1 MLAVLP
7 NPVSMQIPL
16 GFGLVVLLQSGSK
29 IRSHRVFFLL
39 PVASGGAGQMPAL
52 PARSLPGVYSEPRRT
67 SAVNE
72 FTVPVPI
79 IASVIAGAV
88 SLLLPTA
95 SRAGIIER
103 GDIFG
108 ERI

>member
-1 MLAVLP
+1 M
-7 NPVSMQIPL
+7 
-16 GFGLVVLLQSGSK
+16 
-29 IRSHRVFFLL
+29 
-39 PVASGGAGQMPAL
+39 
-52 PARSLPGVYSEPRRT
+52 
-67 SAVNE
+67 NE

-79 IASVIAGAV
+79 IVSVIAGAV